1 MKKLL
6 GVLCLLFAIM
16 LVGCSSSNESSMK
29 ETGNGAT
36 EAKKIVKIAWQD
48 SGFISP
54 FTFTTSGPGG
64 YLRNS
69 FLFDTLTWKDE
80 KGVIPW
86 LATNWSISD
95 DQLTYTFTLE
105 KDVTFHDGKPLT
117 ADDVVFSYAY
127 FKEHVF
133 PWNADMTKVK
143 SAEKVS
149 DTEVKIHLNEP
160 FSPFITEIAGIL
172 PIIPKHIWE
181 DIKNPIEYQEEQAL
195 VGSGPFTLDE
205 YDKAAG
211 NYRFVKN
218 SKYFKGNVNVDEV
231 QYLAVENK
239 VLSLQNNEIS
249 AGMTFNYKEVEQM
262 KQQGFDVIKAD
273 PTGSAVRIVFNL
285 NHNQL
290 KDKRLRQA
298 ITYALDRAQ
307 LSEKLTGSD
316 KPMVGNAGIIPLDS
330 PWYNTNVKQYDYSID
345 KANALLDELG
355 YSKNAKG
362 IRDALKLRVLVSS
375 TSQEAELMKVML
387 AKVGI
392 DLTIQT
398 VDSAAFST
406 AMSEGKFDM
415 TITGHIGL
423 SGDPDFLRL
432 WFSGQA
438 SNSLAGKSV
447 FDNIE
452 FQKLA
457 ALQLTQT
464 DEADRKATIDQMQD
478 ILAEELPTLVLY
490 HRPFYFI
497 YKASDFNGWFNTYGG
512 ISDGIPLWDNKVAF
526 ID

>member
-6 GVLCLLFAIM
+6 GILCLLFA
-16 LVGCSSSNESSMK
+16 LVLAGCSNGSGSTK
-29 ETGNGAT
+29 ETSVSKDG
-36 EAKKIVKIAWQD
+36 KKIVKIAWQD

-86 LATNWSISD
+86 LATDWTVSD
-95 DQLTYTFTLE
+95 DQLTYTFKLE
-105 KDVTFHDGKPLT
+105 DNVKFHDGKPLT
-117 ADDVVFSYAY
+117 ADDVVFSYTY
-127 FKEHVF
+127 FKKHVF
-133 PWNADMTKVK
+133 PWNADMTKIK

-181 DIKNPIEYQEEQAL
+181 DVKNPVDYQEDKAL
-195 VGSGPFTLDE
+195 VGSGPFVLKD

-218 SKYFKGNVNVDEV
+218 DKYFKGKVNVDEV
-231 QYLAVENK
+231 HYLAVENNI
-239 VLSLQNNEIS
+239 LSLQNNEIS

-262 KQQGFDVIKAD
+262 KRQGFDVIKAD
-273 PTGSAVRIVFNL
+273 PTGSAVRVLFNL
-285 NHNQL
+285 DHPQL
-290 KDKRLRQA
+290 NDKRLRQA
-298 ITYALDRAQ
+298 IAYALNRAQ
-307 LSEKLTGSD
+307 MSEKLTGSD
-316 KPMVGNAGIIPLDS
+316 QPMVGNAGVVPLDS
-330 PWYNTNVKQYDYSID
+330 PWYNKDVKQYDYSKE

-355 YSKNAKG
+355 YSKNKKG
-362 IRDALKLRVLVSS
+362 IRDGLKLRVLVSS

-398 VDSAAFST
+398 VDAAAFST
-406 AMSEGKFDM
+406 AMSEGKYDM
-415 TITGHIGL
+415 AITGHIGL

-438 SNSLAGKSV
+438 SNAYAGKSV
-447 FDNIE
+447 FNNKE
-452 FQKLA
+452 FKKLA
-457 ALQLTQT
+457 DLQLTQT
-464 DEADRKATIDQMQD
+464 DEADRKETIGQMQD

-497 YKASDFNGWFNTYGG
+497 YKASDFDGWFNTYGG
-512 ISDGIPLWDNKVAF
+512 ISDGIPLWDNKAAF